1 MVEEIRWQYRFTN
14 FARAFLLLQE
24 ALENGVEVL
33 NELEREGVIQRFE
46 YTFELAWNTLKDR
59 MEYDGIALATVTPR
73 NVIREAFQARLIEDG
88 EAWIDMLNDR
98 NLMSHTYDSA
108 RFEHVIR
115 NIVRRYLPI
124 LQEMYARLNEEMP
137 QS

>member
-1 MVEEIRWQYRFTN
+1 MTEEIRWQYRFTN
-14 FARAFLLLQE
+14 FSHAFFLLEE
-24 ALENGVEVL
+24 ALEEGVEAL

-59 MEYDGIALATVTPR
+59 MEYDGVGLTTVTPR
-73 NVIREAFQARLIEDG
+73 NVIREAFRARLIGDG

-108 RFEHVIR
+108 RFEQVIR
-115 NIVRRYLPI
+115 NIICRYLPI
-124 LQEMYARLNEEMP
+124 LQEMKLRLSEEMA
-137 QS
+137 Q

>member
-1 MVEEIRWQYRFTN
+1 MTEEIRWQYRFTN
-14 FARAFLLLQE
+14 FSHAFFLLEE
-24 ALENGVEVL
+24 ALEEGVEAL

-59 MEYDGIALATVTPR
+59 MEYDGVGLTTVTPR
-73 NVIREAFQARLIEDG
+73 NVIREAFQARLIGDG

-108 RFEHVIR
+108 RFEQVIR
-115 NIVRRYLPI
+115 NIICHYLPI
-124 LQEMYARLNEEMP
+124 LQEMYLRLSEEMA
-137 QS
+137 Q